1 METVFIVIEDD
12 SNDESRINAV
22 FSSESKALAYK
33 DELLKNGYYSYVW
46 VEEWDVWK

>member
-1 METVFIVIEDD
+1 METVFIVIEYD
-12 SNDESRINAV
+12 SNDESRIEAV

-33 DELLKNGYYSYVW
+33 EELLKNDYYAHVW